1 MILGEFNIPR
11 DDGIRSMSADDYLK
25 LRLIPMAA
33 YYMNKS
39 PGLAIQSQISLVL
52 GVLLAVSSSII
63 STFDLSV
70 FIPAVLAL
78 STTINAWTNYQQ
90 VELRLLQTNAAQG
103 QLNQLLVWWD
113 GLSTIEKRVPSNKDK
128 LITESENVILSQATI
143 YSGSNNSSSAD
154 QDGDGDVDADD
165 EDIASSKKKSVKKTD
180 KK

>member
-1 MILGEFNIPR
+1 
-11 DDGIRSMSADDYLK
+11 
-25 LRLIPMAA
+25 
-33 YYMNKS
+33 
-39 PGLAIQSQISLVL
+39 
-52 GVLLAVSSSII
+52 
-63 STFDLSV
+63 LSV

-113 GLSTIEKRVPSNKDK
+113 GLSMIEKRVPSNKDK

-154 QDGDGDVDADD
+154 QDGDGDVDSDD
-165 EDIASSKKKSVKKTD
+165 EDIASSKKKGGKKTD